1 MANNQLKQ
9 VRLGNLKTICDLG
22 KEMRR
27 VYRKC
32 HQGEIKVEDM
42 SRYINAL
49 NVIIGATREADL
61 EKRMEALEQSLS
73 DMGGH
78 R

>member
-1 MANNQLKQ
+1 MTDKQLQQ

-49 NVIIGATREADL
+49 NVIIGAACEAGL
-61 EKRMEALEQSLS
+61 EKRMDLIEKSINDL
-73 DMGGH
+73 GH
-78 R
+78 PL

>member
-61 EKRMEALEQSLS
+61 EKDVEALKKAIA
-73 DMGGH
+73 DMGGY

>member
-1 MANNQLKQ
+1 MTDKQLQQ

-22 KEMRR
+22 KEMRM

-61 EKRMEALEQSLS
+61 EKRMDLIEKSINDL
-73 DMGGH
+73 GH
-78 R
+78 PL